1 MCGIAGFISLT
12 NRGAGL
18 NESLRRMT
26 AALTHRGPDDEGQWT
41 DPKVGIAL
49 GHRRLSILDL
59 SPEGHQPMRSE
70 SERYQLSFNGEVYN
84 FRDLR
89 KELESLNYRFRGHSD
104 TEVMLAAF
112 EQWGVQPAV
121 ERFVGMFAF
130 ALWDRAER
138 VLHLV
143 RDRLGEKPLYYG
155 WMGDLFLFGS
165 ELKAL
170 VAHPAWAGEID
181 RDALA
186 LLLRFN
192 YVPAPYCIYKG
203 ISKQLPGTILSL
215 SLDSN
220 SRNRPPEEA
229 SYWSAIEVAIRGG
242 AEPFT
247 GSEEEAVEH
256 LDSLLREAVKQQM
269 VADVPLGAF
278 LSGGIDSS
286 TVVAL
291 MQAQSAS
298 PVKTFTIG
306 FLDEHYNEAVHAKAV
321 ARHLGTEHTELYVT
335 PEDAMAVI
343 PKLPQIYDEPFSDAS
358 QNPTFL
364 VSELARRHVTVSLS
378 GDAGDELFG
387 GYRRYVESQK
397 IWKKLS
403 MVPGFSR
410 RGLAKV
416 VRKVPVS
423 TLDALFGWASPMLN
437 PYGTLNSVGDK
448 LHRSTELMGV
458 KTRDMLYQHLVSHWN
473 DPASVV
479 LGANNVATEISNSR
493 INGELPNFIERMMY
507 RDTVSYL
514 PGDILVKVD
523 RASMA
528 VSLESRVP
536 FLDHR
541 VVEFA
546 WRLPLTMKIRG
557 REGKWP
563 VRQVLYR
570 YVPKELVER
579 PKMGFAV
586 PIDSWLRGP
595 LRDWAESLLNE
606 SRLKA
611 DGFFDPQP
619 IRQKWNEHIQGTH
632 NWQYLLW
639 DVLMFQAWLAE
650 WGRA

>member
-1 MCGIAGFISLT
+1 MCGIAGFISLN

-18 NESLRRMT
+18 GESLRRMT
-26 AALTHRGPDDEGQWT
+26 DALTHRGPDDQGQWI
-41 DPKVGIAL
+41 DSEVGIAL

-89 KELESLNYRFRGHSD
+89 QELVSLNHTFRGHSD

-130 ALWDRAER
+130 ALWDSKEH

-155 WMGDLFLFGS
+155 WMGDLFLFAS

-203 ISKQLPGTILSL
+203 VFKQLPGTILSL
-215 SLDSN
+215 SLDRS
-220 SRNRPPEEA
+220 SRNRQPEE
-229 SYWSAIEVAIRGG
+229 STYWSARGVAIKGG
-242 AEPFT
+242 AEPFI
-247 GSEEEAVEH
+247 GSEGEAVEH

-291 MQAQSAS
+291 MQAQSGS

-358 QNPTFL
+358 QIPTFL
-364 VSELARRHVTVSLS
+364 VSELARNHVTVSLS

-387 GYRRYVESQK
+387 
-397 IWKKLS
+397 
-403 MVPGFSR
+403 
-410 RGLAKV
+410 
-416 VRKVPVS
+416 
-423 TLDALFGWASPMLN
+423 
-437 PYGTLNSVGDK
+437 
-448 LHRSTELMGV
+448 
-458 KTRDMLYQHLVSHWN
+458 
-473 DPASVV
+473 
-479 LGANNVATEISNSR
+479 
-493 INGELPNFIERMMY
+493 
-507 RDTVSYL
+507 
-514 PGDILVKVD
+514 
-523 RASMA
+523 
-528 VSLESRVP
+528 
-536 FLDHR
+536 
-541 VVEFA
+541 
-546 WRLPLTMKIRG
+546 
-557 REGKWP
+557 
-563 VRQVLYR
+563 
-570 YVPKELVER
+570 
-579 PKMGFAV
+579 
-586 PIDSWLRGP
+586 
-595 LRDWAESLLNE
+595 
-606 SRLKA
+606 
-611 DGFFDPQP
+611 
-619 IRQKWNEHIQGTH
+619 
-632 NWQYLLW
+632 
-639 DVLMFQAWLAE
+639 
-650 WGRA
+650 